1 MFIEY
6 YKSEIL
12 KGTVNLSWK
21 SLDMRHIPC
30 CYTATNHLCLR
41 VWVQEGQLPP
51 QVHLEYE
58 IDLQALVLATLPDQ
72 SVRLCY

>member
-1 MFIEY
+1 
-6 YKSEIL
+6 
-12 KGTVNLSWK
+12 
-21 SLDMRHIPC
+21 MRHIPC
-30 CYTATNHLCLR
+30 SYTATNHLCLR

-72 SVRLCY
+72 PVCLCY